1 MCIKFSIPERLAA
14 AQKHYLV
21 HTNSE
26 YVVFGN
32 ENSVL
37 RVTM

>member
-1 MCIKFSIPERLAA
+1 MCVKFSIPERLAA
-14 AQKHYLV
+14 AQTHYLV